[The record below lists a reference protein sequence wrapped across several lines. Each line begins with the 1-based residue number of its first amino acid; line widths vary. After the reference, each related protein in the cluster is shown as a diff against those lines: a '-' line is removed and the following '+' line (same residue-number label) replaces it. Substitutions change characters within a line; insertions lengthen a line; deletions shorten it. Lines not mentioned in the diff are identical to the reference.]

1 MKTTGST
8 DKKPN
13 MSGLRNK
20 LSEFAFSKNST
31 PEKPAY
37 ETVPS
42 LQLPSKAPSETLS
55 VEKVCSLSF
64 SSYKSC
70 NYFTKGF

>member
-1 MKTTGST
+1 MKTTSST

-20 LSEFAFSKNST
+20 LSKFAFSKNST
-31 PEKPAY
+31 PERPAY
-37 ETVPS
+37 EAVPS
-42 LQLPSKAPSETLS
+42 LQLPSKRPSETLS

-64 SSYKSC
+64 SSYK
-70 NYFTKGF
+70 FLGKRIV